1 MCYLHSKVA
10 QFNVYSVF
18 KGHCYLVLI
27 VEKKNT
33 NMYVLVSV
41 FFFLPLQEE
50 IKYLKQK
57 VMTETFRDSKAVVRC

>member
-27 VEKKNT
+27 VEKKKGFK
-33 NMYVLVSV
+33 SD
-41 FFFLPLQEE
+41 
-50 IKYLKQK
+50 
-57 VMTETFRDSKAVVRC
+57 RS